1 MTRGLVDEDEDAEAT
16 PTDRSYW
23 EHAKGTKE
31 TVSMADQ
38 ALEIVRGF
46 DPSLELKYNK
56 FYIGLARNG
65 QPNNFVLFRPKKG
78 HMILELKLNQSEEI
92 DAKINN
98 QGLDTLEYDKRW
110 RAYRIRLGKGD
121 IKKHIEGLRELMQL
135 AFEYR
140 NG

>member
-1 MTRGLVDEDEDAEAT
+1 MQAYKVGEHLTLVFTTVMDEMTRGLVDEDEDAEAT

-23 EHAKGTKE
+23 EQAKGTKE

-56 FYIGLARNG
+56 FYIGLAHNG

-78 HMILELKLNQSEEI
+78 HMILELKLN
-92 DAKINN
+92 
-98 QGLDTLEYDKRW
+98 RV
-110 RAYRIRLGKGD
+110 RGD
-121 IKKHIEGLRELMQL
+121 RCKDQ
-135 AFEYR
+135 
-140 NG
+140 